1 MNQDIITALKN
12 GIEKGEDLKTTM
24 QILINSGYNSQ
35 EVEEAS
41 RYVSSGV
48 LSSLKINPDE
58 ELIMPE
64 KKGWFG
70 MKRKKQIPPIPIN
83 PYSQIKNESQQIK
96 KVITNK
102 NTIPSK
108 KIYPTLQIS
117 SKKKKKLWIKEILLL
132 FILLMLLGVL
142 VGTIFFKDEI
152 INFFS

>member
-64 KKGWFG
+64 KKSWFG
-70 MKRKKQIPPIPIN
+70 MKRKKQIP
-83 PYSQIKNESQQIK
+83 
-96 KVITNK
+96 
-102 NTIPSK
+102 
-108 KIYPTLQIS
+108 
-117 SKKKKKLWIKEILLL
+117 
-132 FILLMLLGVL
+132 
-142 VGTIFFKDEI
+142 
-152 INFFS
+152 

>member
-64 KKGWFG
+64 KKSWFG
-70 MKRKKQIPPIPIN
+70 MKRKKQIPSIPVN

-102 NTIPSK
+102 NVNVPRER
-108 KIYPTLQIS
+108 YPTLQPT
-117 SKKKKKLWIKEILLL
+117 SKKKKKLWIKEIFLLL
-132 FILLMLLGVL
+132 ILLILLGVL
-142 VGTIFFKDEI
+142 ISTIFFKDEI